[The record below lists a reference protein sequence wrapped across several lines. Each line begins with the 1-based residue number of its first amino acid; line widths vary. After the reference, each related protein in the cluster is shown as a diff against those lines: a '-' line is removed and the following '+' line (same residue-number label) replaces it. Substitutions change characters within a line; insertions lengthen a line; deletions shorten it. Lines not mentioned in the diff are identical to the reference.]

1 MRRVPVRF
9 YIRSGGG
16 AEVKSWSEVTTVS
29 APVSTSRAGAAAAS
43 SGSAGDVVA
52 AGDGVAGEARG
63 GSARRGSTLGDALES
78 IGIDVGG
85 SGGGGGDGGGG
96 GGGVGGG
103 DSSVGFGGGAEVRA
117 VVQGVDVAMST
128 DLAGPSVHNTFSL
141 NLRRTEANTCFLLV
155 VNGKTDELR
164 RVIVM

>member
-29 APVSTSRAGAAAAS
+29 APVSTSRAGAAAAAS
-43 SGSAGDVVA
+43 SGS

-63 GSARRGSTLGDALES
+63 GIARRGSTLGDALES

-85 SGGGGGDGGGG
+85 SGGGDGGGGGGG

-103 DSSVGFGGGAEVRA
+103 DSSVGVGGGAEVRA

-128 DLAGPSVHNTFSL
+128 DLARPSNHTTRFHS
-141 NLRRTEANTCFLLV
+141 T
-155 VNGKTDELR
+155 
-164 RVIVM
+164 